1 MVELHIEPYQGNTE
15 QMIEKPDV
23 EVNIIITESVPE
35 KLEQIPDEAEDD
47 IEKSGDPGKS
57 NCQEELNKIWD
68 RIVLKP
74 P

>member
-1 MVELHIEPYQGNTE
+1 MGELHIEPYQGDTE
-15 QMIEKPDV
+15 QMIEKPDL

-35 KLEQIPDEAEDD
+35 KLEEIPGEAADD
-47 IEKSGDPGKS
+47 IEKSGDPGKTS
-57 NCQEELNKIWD
+57 CQEELNKIWD